1 MTATRQGDDNVA
13 VGDSVQTPLGRGV
26 VRELRNNGRLLVEV
40 RGRSIIVNAPAWQRL
55 DVAARRVAP
64 GTHRTPDRARGR
76 PDRRIIQALDLHG
89 CSVAEAMA
97 RVDETLDRALRQD
110 VGELQVIHGRSGGR
124 LRSALHQRLAH
135 ISAVRRF
142 RLDPRNPGVTI
153 VTL

>member
-1 MTATRQGDDNVA
+1 MTASRQGDDVA
-13 VGDSVQTPLGRGV
+13 VGDSVQTPHGKGV
-26 VRELRNNGRLLVEV
+26 VRELRNNGQLLVEV
-40 RGRSIIVNAPAWQRL
+40 RRRSIIVSAPAWRRL
-55 DVAARRVAP
+55 DVASSRVTP
-64 GTHRTPDRARGR
+64 RTHRAPDGASGR
-76 PDRRIIQALDLHG
+76 PDRRIVQALDLHG

-124 LRSALHQRLAH
+124 LRTALHQRLAH

-142 RLDPRNPGVTI
+142 RLDPGNPGVTI